1 MQEPCV
7 WMPSRVTKT
16 GRVHAKG
23 LPEPGPGETQETVLS
38 GEPGLPV
45 QELAGISTVN
55 DIIST

>member
-1 MQEPCV
+1 
-7 WMPSRVTKT
+7 MPSRVTKT
-16 GRVHAKG
+16 VRVHAKG